1 MSKVSPL
8 FVCLVLAVFL
18 LNACSSAPAKN
29 GGPLTSADSMA
40 IAVAMAAQS
49 KSVQPEVPQLPVN
62 KDAAHEAF
70 LHALD
75 AEMRGDKAMASEYWQ
90 RAAEF
95 DPYNRYLGFKL
106 VEKLMA
112 DGKDSLAFIQAKWS
126 NAQKGKVTSAQLGLL
141 ARLYVREGLVDSCRK
156 YFTAALDS
164 SRNQDTG
171 LLYDYSLFLE
181 AIKDQK
187 ELVRVY
193 DLLLPHVN
201 YMPTLFQR
209 QVSLLVDMQK
219 DSAVIELFAKAHDV
233 TGDKKQLSH
242 LVEMLKYQKRFAE
255 AYAIVDT
262 LTGSTEF
269 DDNMVLSMVQHY
281 AQGSSDTAY
290 NLLKKK
296 FYDDGVRS
304 PMVSNFLG
312 HYEHMAGNNDSAK
325 VHLKMGLA
333 QNGGPQSYVIGAY
346 QSLAAIAVAE
356 EKYDEAVQYAEAMDS
371 LSGNSDLNVISLIY
385 AMAHQYKRAYAKFD
399 SMIVFWDN
407 WKPMEDVMDS
417 ASMLKM
423 AQTAELKKVDVRFW
437 YGRILCTEA
446 QDLEHEG
453 PFDAATEARAEK
465 NRILANQYF
474 EYVIQRAPGY
484 QNVMYYYASN
494 LERLKRFDEAF
505 SLFEG
510 MLKSGNLQG
519 NDLVST
525 LNYYGYSL
533 IDMNRSEAEVNKGL
547 ELVSMAL
554 EQDPKNE
561 AIMDSKAWGLYRLG
575 KYEEALALMLQL
587 KDPGLQKDRVY
598 WEHMAALQEAL
609 GKKAEATQS
618 YKKLLKIKPNHPEAL
633 RFLKK
638 KK

>member
-1 MSKVSPL
+1 MSKTPFL
-8 FVCLVLAVFL
+8 YLCLILVAFF

-29 GGPLTSADSMA
+29 GAALTAADSMA
-40 IAVAMAAQS
+40 IAVALAHNTGSLQETP
-49 KSVQPEVPQLPVN
+49 KLPVN
-62 KDAAHEAF
+62 KDAAHEAY
-70 LHALD
+70 LHAQE
-75 AEMRGDKAMASEYWQ
+75 AELRGDKAMASEYMQ

-112 DGKDSLAFIQAKWS
+112 DGKDSLAFVQAKWS
-126 NAQKGKVTSAQLGLL
+126 NSQKGKVTSSQLGLL
-141 ARLYVREGLVDSCRK
+141 ARLYVREGAVDSCRK

-181 AIKDQK
+181 AIKDHK
-187 ELVRVY
+187 ELIRVY

-201 YMPTLFQR
+201 YMPSLFQR
-209 QVSLLVDMQK
+209 QVSLLVEMQK

-233 TGDKKQLSH
+233 TGNKQQLAQ
-242 LVEMLKYQKRFAE
+242 LVEMLKFQKRIAE
-255 AYAIVDT
+255 VSAIVDT
-262 LTGSTEF
+262 LTGSSEF
-269 DDNMVLSMVQHY
+269 DDDMVLSLVQYY
-281 AQGSSDTAY
+281 AQKNSDSAFTV
-290 NLLKKK
+290 LKKK
-296 FYDDGVRS
+296 FYEDGVRT
-304 PMVSNFLG
+304 PKVSNFLG

-325 VHLKMGLA
+325 VHLTMGL
-333 QNGGPQSYVIGAY
+333 QQVGEPKNFVIGAY
-346 QSLAAIAVAE
+346 QSLTSIAIAE
-356 EKYDEAVQYAEAMDS
+356 EKFDDAVLYAEAVDS
-371 LSGNSDLNVISLIY
+371 LSGSSDLNVISLVY
-385 AMAHQYKRAYAKFD
+385 AMAHQYKKAYAKFD
-399 SMIVFWDN
+399 SLIAFWDN
-407 WKPMEDVMDS
+407 WKPMEDVVDS

-423 AQTAELKKVDVRFW
+423 LQTAELKKVNVRFW

-453 PFDAATEARAEK
+453 PFDAASTARAEK
-465 NRILANQYF
+465 NRALANQYF
-474 EYVIQRAPGY
+474 EYVMQHAPGY
-484 QNVMYYYASN
+484 QNVTYFYASN

-505 SLFEG
+505 GLFDNL
-510 MLKSGNLQG
+510 LKNDNLQG
-519 NDLVST
+519 FDLVST

-533 IDMNRSEAEVNKGL
+533 IDLNRNEAEVIKGL
-547 ELVSMAL
+547 ELVTKAL

-561 AIMDSKAWGLYRLG
+561 AVMDSRAWGLYRLG
-575 KYEEALALMLQL
+575 KFEEAMAMMLLL
-587 KDPGLQKDRVY
+587 KDPSLQKDRVY
-598 WEHMAALQEAL
+598 WEHMAAIQEAL

>member
-1 MSKVSPL
+1 MLKARFL
-8 FVCLVLAVFL
+8 FVCLILAVFF

-29 GGPLTSADSMA
+29 GLALTSADSMA
-40 IAVAMAAQS
+40 IAVAVAGQN
-49 KSVQPEVPQLPVN
+49 KKLQPEVPQLPVN

-70 LHALD
+70 LHAQE
-75 AEMRGDKAMASEYWQ
+75 AELRGDKALSAEYWQ

-95 DPYNRYLGFKL
+95 DPYNRYLGFKI

-112 DGKDSLAFIQAKWS
+112 EGKDSLALVQAKWS
-126 NAQKGKVTSAQLGLL
+126 NAQKGKITSSQLGLL

-201 YMPTLFQR
+201 YMPSLFQR
-209 QVSLLVDMQK
+209 QVSLLVDMQR
-219 DSAVIELFAKAHDV
+219 DSAVIELFGKAHEV

-242 LVEMLKYQKRFAE
+242 LVEMLKYQRRFAE

-296 FYDDGVRS
+296 YYEDGIHT

-325 VHLKMGLA
+325 VHLKVGLN
-333 QNGGPQSYVIGAY
+333 QVGGPQSYVLGAY
-346 QSLAAIAVAE
+346 QSLVSIAIAE
-356 EKYDEAVQYAEAMDS
+356 ENYNDAIKYAEALDS
-371 LSGNSDLNVISLIY
+371 ISGNSDLNVISLVY
-385 AMAHQYKRAYAKFD
+385 AMAHQYKKAYAKFD
-399 SMIVFWDN
+399 SLIAFWDN
-407 WKPMEDVMDS
+407 WKPMEDVVDS

-423 AQTAELKKVDVRFW
+423 IQTAELKKVEVRFW

-453 PFDAATEARAEK
+453 PFDAATVARAEK
-465 NRILANQYF
+465 NRTLANPYF
-474 EYVIQRAPGY
+474 EYVMQRAPGY
-484 QNVMYYYASN
+484 QNVLYYYASN
-494 LERLKRFDEAF
+494 LERLKRTDESF
-505 SLFEG
+505 GLFEEL
-510 MLKSGNLQG
+510 LKKGNLQG
-519 NDLVST
+519 SDLVSA

-533 IDMNRSEAEVNKGL
+533 IDLNRNEAEVVKGL
-547 ELVSMAL
+547 ELVTKAL
-554 EQDPKNE
+554 ELDPNNE

-575 KYEEALALMLQL
+575 KFEESMALMLLL

-598 WEHMAALQEAL
+598 WEHLAALQEAL
-609 GKKAEATQS
+609 GKNADAAQS